1 MRTDRS
7 APRTID
13 EYIAGFPRG
22 VRETL
27 KKMRTTIRRAAP
39 GAEETIKYQMP
50 TYTLKGTLVS
60 FAAWSEHIGLY
71 PSPSTGSKKFKDE
84 LSVYK
89 GAKSSLR
96 FPIDKPM
103 PVGLIGKIVKL
114 RVRENLDKAAARQKK
129 K

>member
-27 KKMRTTIRRAAP
+27 KKIRATIRRAAP
-39 GAEETIKYQMP
+39 AAEETIKYQMP

-60 FAAWSEHIGLY
+60 FAAWREHVGLY
-71 PSPSTGSKKFKDE
+71 PSPSTGDKKFKDE

-96 FPIDKPM
+96 FPIDKPI
-103 PVGLIGKIVKL
+103 PFDLIGKVVKL
-114 RVRENLDKAAARQKK
+114 RVRENLDRAASRQKRK
-129 K
+129 